1 MVSPIFSKRKD
12 ILILSSIAIASFASI
27 GATSKSQITEH
38 MGCVHKSYCKM
49 NRCQEKL
56 PIHPKYIRSIAS
68 YRPFHF

>member
-38 MGCVHKSYCKM
+38 MGCVHKSYCRM
-49 NRCQEKL
+49 NGCQEKL
-56 PIHPKYIRSIAS
+56 PIHPKYIRGIAS